1 MLMPALHLEKVPEA
15 VLYSASIPMTMLAL
29 PTVAERLIAGDWHR
43 ETDTAAAPY
52 SWRVRNASCETKTS
66 ELVYSLN

>member
-1 MLMPALHLEKVPEA
+1 MLMPALHLEKVLEA

-29 PTVAERLIAGDWHR
+29 PTVAERLIVGDWHR

-52 SWRVRNASCETKTS
+52 SWRV
-66 ELVYSLN
+66 